1 MVNNSFAQRFYW
13 IIIVTKKLMKWS
25 DFMINMVQYLEQN
38 PSLVTLLKEKKA
50 SLVGVT
56 ELEQKAILDSFDEDV
71 CLESTIWY

>member
-1 MVNNSFAQRFYW
+1 
-13 IIIVTKKLMKWS
+13 MKWS

>member
-1 MVNNSFAQRFYW
+1 
-13 IIIVTKKLMKWS
+13 MKWS

-71 CLESTIWY
+71 CLENGLWY

>member
-71 CLESTIWY
+71 RLENGLWY